1 MRAVSHPTLYRK
13 TRERKYINAKERGAF
28 LHQAKAMSDPLKR
41 AFCLTLAYTGARIS
55 EVLDLRAADIDQNDQ
70 CIIFETLKQRDEFLP
85 RALPVP
91 DELLAELA
99 DLITELALKP
109 NDLIWTFHYTTGYRA
124 VKAEMKEIGV
134 TGFRAT
140 PTGIRHG
147 FAVECAVRG
156 IPLTTIQTLLGHK
169 RIETTRIYL
178 GVMGEE
184 ARALVSR
191 TWHTDA

>member
-1 MRAVSHPTLYRK
+1 MPDA
-13 TRERKYINAKERGAF
+13 
-28 LHQAKAMSDPLKR
+28 LKR
-41 AFCLTLAYTGARIS
+41 AFCLTLVYTGARIS
-55 EVLDLRAADIDQNDQ
+55 EVLDLRVADIDLNDQ

-85 RALPVP
+85 RALPAP
-91 DELLAELA
+91 DGLLVELA
-99 DLITELALKP
+99 DLIKTHKLQPSDK
-109 NDLIWTFHYTTGYRA
+109 IWTFHYTTGYRTI
-124 VKAEMKEIGV
+124 KREMCAIDV

-147 FAVECAVRG
+147 FAVECAVKG
-156 IPLTTIQTLLGHK
+156 IPLTTIQTCLGHK

-184 ARALVSR
+184 ARALISR